1 MRIEWS
7 ALVLLAAEFTFAVLF
22 LRALAGYLRRRDS
35 LQGNVTLV
43 FLPCT
48 VVFCL
53 DITRRLGGD
62 LPAWVTLVSTTALLA
77 QPYLTVRLASR
88 LRHVPRRLDR
98 LVLCGYVALAVPII
112 MEPRP
117 LDTGALITVV
127 LGFGISEAIPAALLF
142 GKART
147 RAGANRARLMT
158 AAAAT
163 LAFSVM
169 VLFIGLNGLW
179 PG

>member
-1 MRIEWS
+1 MVPASPSLCRHSVSVCFCARNATIEPDMRIEWS
-7 ALVLLAAEFTFAVLF
+7 ALILLAAEFTFAVLF

-48 VVFCL
+48 LVFCV

-62 LPAWVTLVSTTALLA
+62 VPIWVTLVATTALLA
-77 QPYLTVRLASR
+77 QPYLTVRLAAR
-88 LRHVPRRLDR
+88 LRHVPRWLDR
-98 LVLCGYVALAVPII
+98 LVLCGFVALAIPIV

-117 LDTGALITVV
+117 LDAGALTAIVI
-127 LGFGISEAIPAALLF
+127 GFGVSETVPAALLH

-147 RAGANRARLMT
+147 RAGAN
-158 AAAAT
+158 
-163 LAFSVM
+163 
-169 VLFIGLNGLW
+169 
-179 PG
+179 